1 MRCNASSLFWPTCC
15 LLPPSFIL
23 FPPSP
28 QFVER
33 PGPPLSCLSAGLL
46 GLRVCKGG
54 GGRVS
59 GAAAAP
65 AAEEER
71 GFLYKK
77 KLGVFSILRL

>member
-1 MRCNASSLFWPTCC
+1 M
-15 LLPPSFIL
+15 
-23 FPPSP
+23 
-28 QFVER
+28 
-33 PGPPLSCLSAGLL
+33 
-46 GLRVCKGG
+46 CKGG

-77 KLGVFSILRL
+77 KVGCIFHIEAKKSSHSLFLSLAGGVKVSLILVNWRIPGWGPKVP